1 MRDVKSVCFDC
12 EREFVVSVGEKA
24 PDTIATS
31 CPHCGYIT
39 LVHTRPPNEID
50 RLRAIAEAG
59 YRILITFVDDQVVGH
74 LSHKKY
80 TNGTLLPEYV
90 GSTFAAVLRQCYD
103 AAMEAV

>member
-1 MRDVKSVCFDC
+1 MRLIEPICLECNTK
-12 EREFVVSVGEKA
+12 FVVAVA
-24 PDTIATS
+24 PGGSDVVAAY
-31 CPHCGYIT
+31 CPTCNSI
-39 LVHTRPPNEID
+39 VRVRVRPVDEIET
-50 RLRAIAEAG
+50 LRAIAAAG
-59 YRILITFVDDQVVGH
+59 YRILITFVDDQIVAH